1 MNQTSATN
9 NEQSSFEKRAGTA
22 LIVFAFLL
30 LFTMVL
36 HPAGSNVPGL
46 IRMSAMIIIVHS
58 IAILSL
64 PVGWAGFLGL
74 TRRIGPDHFG
84 SVCAFAFMTIGL
96 IAAMMA
102 AAFNGLILPLYL
114 QRYAGESDA
123 VLNSLQTTLRY
134 GFIINKAFDYIYT
147 AAFCIS
153 ILIWSIAILQ
163 TRKMTPWLGWIGIA
177 LAIVMLV
184 VFFGGLL
191 AANSLSGLQIFL
203 GGIVLWILA
212 TGITLTKSRSV

>member
-1 MNQTSATN
+1 M
-9 NEQSSFEKRAGTA
+9 A

-36 HPAGSNVPGL
+36 HPAGTNVPGL
-46 IRMSAMIIIVHS
+46 IRMSVMIIIVHS
-58 IAILSL
+58 VAILSL
-64 PVGWAGFLGL
+64 PVGWTGFLGL

-96 IAAMMA
+96 IAAMTA

-114 QRYAGESDA
+114 QRYAGEGDP
-123 VLNSLQTTLRY
+123 VLNSLQVILRY
-134 GFIINKAFDYIYT
+134 GFTINKAFDYIYI

-153 ILIWSIAILQ
+153 ILTWSIAILQ
-163 TRKMTPWLGWIGIA
+163 TKKMAAWLGWTGIA
-177 LAIVMLV
+177 LALVMLT

-191 AANSLSGLQIFL
+191 TANSLKGLQIFL

-212 TGITLTKSRSV
+212 IGITLIKSVRRSNT

>member
-1 MNQTSATN
+1 MIQTSTA
-9 NEQSSFEKRAGTA
+9 QSNFEKRAGIA

-58 IAILSL
+58 VAIVSL
-64 PVGWAGFLGL
+64 PVGWTGFLGL
-74 TRRIGPDHFG
+74 TRRIGSGHFG

-114 QRYAGESDA
+114 QRYADEGDA
-123 VLNSLQTTLRY
+123 MLNSIQTILRY
-134 GFIINKAFDYIYT
+134 GFTINKAFDYIYT

-163 TRKMTPWLGWIGIA
+163 TRKIAHWLGWIGIT
-177 LAIVMLV
+177 LAIIMLV
-184 VFFGGLL
+184 VFFGGIL
-191 AANSLSGLQIFL
+191 AANSLRGLQIFL
-203 GGIVLWILA
+203 AGIVLWILA
-212 TGITLTKSRSV
+212 IGIALTKPRLA